1 MKHKLTLMAVLLTA
15 LTLPAVAQNNSKSLK
30 NPDEATYAITG
41 NMQSSVRGG
50 QTNYELLNP
59 QGKNGRNG
67 YLTFRKE
74 DHHYGNL
81 GEGEQV
87 TFSLQDA
94 KTDRPNKFRGEMVF
108 WSWNDEAMEW
118 QIDVESGSGRS
129 EYEKA
134 TYMNFMLVLDCSG
147 SMGSGLIDLKNNA
160 KYFLQRML
168 EVSGGKGNVR
178 VGVIGFSTVEYSKS
192 HTVDPVPLNQ
202 DNYNYLCRFI
212 DGLKSEG
219 GTALYYSV
227 NAAADRLQQDY
238 EKNLRGKRFAGAAI
252 VAFTDGHDNTSTDE
266 AKGYSNSKDYYN
278 YTKVH
283 FPAQTVN
290 SMDIQSWCVGKRGAD
305 VNSENIWTATVNQL
319 KSVFDEYI
327 PIYNMNELHGTFDN
341 IATSLI
347 ERNTVLNLRVA
358 KGISGRVGWT
368 FPEEKTVVK
377 LPPAPKAKSKFWL
390 GLGLETGATTYYY
403 EEWSSYYNPSTG
415 YYEDQL
421 VFEGEQLM
429 GFFGVHADAAW
440 SLSSKFSLGGSLSLT
455 FGNDGK
461 EAEMGFALGPVA
473 KISFQNNSALL
484 LWLEYRI
491 VSMEEDGGIDFGIG
505 WKFKSPWY
513 IRAFVGAGENMFF
526 GLGGGYSIFGG
537 RNN

>member
-15 LTLPAVAQNNSKSLK
+15 LTMPAVAQYNSGTLK

-41 NMQSSVRGG
+41 NMQSTVKGG
-50 QTNYELLNP
+50 QTEYELLNP
-59 QGKNGRNG
+59 QGTNSRNG
-67 YLTFRKE
+67 YLTFRRE
-74 DHHYGNL
+74 AHHYGSL
-81 GEGEQV
+81 VEGEQV

-129 EYEKA
+129 EYENA

-147 SMGSGLIDLKNNA
+147 SMGSGLLDLKNNA
-160 KYFLQRML
+160 KYFLKRML
-168 EVSGGKGNVR
+168 DVSGGKGNVR

-192 HTVDPVPLNQ
+192 HTVDPKPLTQ
-202 DNYNYLCRFI
+202 SNYEYLCQFI
-212 DGLKSEG
+212 DGLKSDG

-227 NAAADRLQQDY
+227 NTAADRLQQDY

-266 AKGYSNSKDYYN
+266 SKGYSNSKDYYN

-290 SMDIQSWCVGKRGAD
+290 GMDIQSWCVGKRGAD
-305 VNSENIWTATVNQL
+305 IASDNIWNATVNQM

-327 PIYNMNELHGTFDN
+327 PIYNMDELHGTFDN

-368 FPEEKTVVK
+368 FPEEKAVVK
-377 LPPAPKAKSKFWL
+377 LPKPKSKFWL
-390 GLGLETGATTYYY
+390 GINASFVFCQER
-403 EEWSSYYNPSTG
+403 SG
-415 YYEDQL
+415 YYPYEDRDL
-421 VFEGEQLM
+421 FVGTDFT
-429 GFFGVHADAAW
+429 W
-440 SLSSKFSLGGSLSLT
+440 PLSSRFSLGASVGIGYNLSEEEMCLRLGPLGKLT
-455 FGNDGK
+455 FD
-461 EAEMGFALGPVA
+461 
-473 KISFQNNSALL
+473 NNSALL
-484 LWLEYRI
+484 F
-491 VSMEEDGGIDFGIG
+491 GAGIHMSELPYFYANVGY
-505 WKFKSPWY
+505 KFKSPWY
-513 IRAFVGAGENMFF
+513 INVFSYSGAGNGF
-526 GLGGGYSIFGG
+526 GLGVGYSIIGG
-537 RNN
+537 KNN